1 MSLLVLQGAVEQGF
15 IYALVALGLY
25 ISFRTLDIADL
36 TTDGTFTLGA
46 AVSAVF
52 TVQGQPLLGVVLAF
66 FCGALAG
73 FVTALL
79 QTKLGVQPILAGI
92 ITMTALYSVN
102 LMVMGK
108 PNINFFKEKTIFT
121 AAEAMPGGFGSLLQ
135 AAAITAVLCVLLVLF
150 LRTQLGLS
158 LRATGDN
165 RDMVS
170 ASSINPAFTTTV
182 GLCLSNA
189 VVALSGALIAQYQ
202 KFADNTLGTGMVVIG
217 LASLIMGQYQR
228 FFEISMGTGAIVIGL
243 ASVIIG
249 EVLFG
254 RGGPHALAKGVL
266 AATVGAVVYRIIVA
280 AAIAVNIDAK
290 NMKLVSALIVAAAI
304 SYPAIRD
311 KVLFYRKRREAN
323 RNV

>member
-1 MSLLVLQGAVEQGF
+1 MSLLVLRGAVEQGL

-25 ISFRTLDIADL
+25 ISYRTLDIADL

-52 TVQGQPLLGVVLAF
+52 AVQGRPFLGVGLALVG
-66 FCGALAG
+66 GALAG

-102 LMVMGK
+102 LAVMGK
-108 PNINFFKEKTIFT
+108 PNVNFLKEHTVFT
-121 AAEAMPGGFGSLLQ
+121 AAQEWLGDYGALAEAAL
-135 AAAITAVLCVLLVLF
+135 ITGVLCVLLVLF

-165 RDMVS
+165 REMVA

-182 GLCLSNA
+182 GLCLANA
-189 VVALSGALIAQYQ
+189 SVALAGALLAQYQ
-202 KFADNTLGTGMVVIG
+202 KFADNTMGTGMVVIG
-217 LASLIMGQYQR
+217 LASLI
-228 FFEISMGTGAIVIGL
+228 
-243 ASVIIG
+243 IG

-254 RGGPHALAKGVL
+254 RRARRSLVCGV
-266 AATVGAVVYRIIVA
+266 AAAAVGAVVYRIIVA
-280 AAIAVNIDAK
+280 AAIALHVDAK
-290 NMKLVSALIVAAAI
+290 SMKLVSAVIVAAAI
-304 SYPAIRD
+304 AAPTLRD
-311 KVLFYRKRREAN
+311 KILFYKKRREAS
-323 RNV
+323 RNAG

>member
-1 MSLLVLQGAVEQGF
+1 MPLRAALFRKIHTKGETTMSLLVLQGAVEQGF

-217 LASLIMGQYQR
+217 LASLI
-228 FFEISMGTGAIVIGL
+228 
-243 ASVIIG
+243 IG

-280 AAIAVNIDAK
+280 SAIAVNIDAK

>member
-1 MSLLVLQGAVEQGF
+1 MSMLVLQGAVEQGF

-108 PNINFFKEKTIFT
+108 PNINFFKEKTLFT

-217 LASLIMGQYQR
+217 LASLI
-228 FFEISMGTGAIVIGL
+228 
-243 ASVIIG
+243 IG
-249 EVLFG
+249 EVLFSRIFRNFAMRLNTG
-254 RGGPHALAKGVL
+254 
-266 AATVGAVVYRIIVA
+266 AAFSIFKDHTWLLTIISAVVA

>member
-1 MSLLVLQGAVEQGF
+1 MLTIVQTALEAGV
-15 IYALVALGLY
+15 IYALVALALFLSY
-25 ISFRTLDIADL
+25 TILDIADL
-36 TTDGTFTLGA
+36 TTDGAFTLGC
-46 AVSAVF
+46 AVSA
-52 TVQGQPLLGVVLAF
+52 TVCLMGHPVLALPMAMLA
-66 FCGALAG
+66 GAAAG
-73 FVTALL
+73 FVTAFL
-79 QTKLGVQPILAGI
+79 QTKLGVPSILAGI
-92 ITMTALYSVN
+92 ITNFGLYSVN
-102 LMVMGK
+102 LTVMGSANVNLYK
-108 PNINFFKEKTIFT
+108 SGTIFSLVKET
-121 AAEAMPGGFGSLLQ
+121 GFAGSWHKLLV
-135 AAAITAVLCVLLVLF
+135 ASVVVLAVCVLLVLF

-217 LASLIMGQYQR
+217 LASL
-228 FFEISMGTGAIVIGL
+228 
-243 ASVIIG
+243 IIG